1 MGLNGHPGH
10 GTRME
15 RVIGILLSPFAK
27 RVYPYPM
34 VLKPQDLLVVLKLWV
49 GRGQTW
55 TYPILAKE
63 LGISLSEVHGAVKR
77 AAKAGFLVEPY
88 LTQPPNPRALREFL
102 VHGAKFA
109 FPADRGGMTRGV
121 PTAHAAAP
129 LNAEIVPDG
138 EPPPVWPFAE
148 GTERGLGFSPLYPAA
163 PAAALRDPALHEML
177 SLLDAIR
184 GGRARERQ
192 RAIQLLEDRLK

>member
-1 MGLNGHPGH
+1 M
-10 GTRME
+10 M
-15 RVIGILLSPFAK
+15 
-27 RVYPYPM
+27 
-34 VLKPQDLLVVLKLWV
+34 LKPQDLLVVLKLWV
-49 GRGQTW
+49 GRGKTW
-55 TYPILAKE
+55 TYPLLAQE

-77 AAKAGFLVEPY
+77 AAKAGFLLEAN
-88 LTQPPNPRALREFL
+88 LAHAPNPMALREFL

-138 EPPPVWPFAE
+138 EPSPVWPHLE
-148 GTERGLGFSPLYPAA
+148 GTARGLAFAPLFPAA
-163 PAAALRDPALHEML
+163 PAAAMRDSALYEML
-177 SLLDAIR
+177 ALLDAIR